1 MIKRSSVILGFLLC
15 NFFLYGQVKK
25 NLFGT
30 YTGQISSYT
39 LNTGLQSFK
48 VEAVSIEVKVS
59 SDSLFVQIGN
69 IAVKGNYEILL
80 DKPNYYVLVG
90 KMENQ
95 LADERIIL
103 YKKGKKLS
111 REGIQPQPDAMLEK
125 KKK

>member
-1 MIKRSSVILGFLLC
+1 MIQKTIVLLVFIVTHSVFHA
-15 NFFLYGQVKK
+15 QVKK
-25 NLFGT
+25 NLLGT
-30 YTGQISSYT
+30 YAGQISSYT

-48 VEAVSIEVKVS
+48 VEAVSIEVKIEK
-59 SDSLFVQIGN
+59 DSLFVQIGN
-69 IAVKGNYEILL
+69 TAIKGTYDVLL

-103 YKKGKKLS
+103 YKKGKKIS
-111 REGIQPQPDAMLEK
+111 REGIQPQPDALLQK

>member
-1 MIKRSSVILGFLLC
+1 MIQKTIVLLVFIVAHSVFHA
-15 NFFLYGQVKK
+15 QVKK
-25 NLFGT
+25 NLLGT
-30 YTGQISSYT
+30 YAGQISSYT

-48 VEAVSIEVKVS
+48 VEAVLIEVKIS
-59 SDSLFVQIGN
+59 SDSLSVQIGN
-69 IAVKGNYEILL
+69 TTVKGTYEILL

-103 YKKGKKLS
+103 YKKGKKIS
-111 REGIQPQPDAMLEK
+111 REGIQPQPDALLEK